1 MKKVLLVI
9 TLILTL
15 IGCGIS
21 KNKLEQLISSVS
33 LEISCSNLFLPG
45 SIENR
50 NPSIIS
56 TQKLLNITISE
67 LEEIVDNIG
76 SEGYKDKEQIT
87 LWINTLKNINID
99 FAKDNI
105 LIYTFVET
113 SICDYKENHTLINKK
128 KIDIIFKQTSQAC
141 DAGMILYYLAY
152 KVSKDIEE
160 VSIKAFEKKAVLIN
174 M

>member
-9 TLILTL
+9 TLILIL
-15 IGCGIS
+15 IGCGIN
-21 KNKLEQLISSVS
+21 KNKLDTEKVS
-33 LEISCSNLFLPG
+33 KIIIDRTG

-56 TQKLLNITISE
+56 TQKLLDITISK

-128 KIDIIFKQTSQAC
+128 KIDIIFRQTSQAC

-160 VSIKAFEKKAVLIN
+160 VSIKAFEKKVVLID